1 MIKSYQDF
9 SNNDDFIR
17 ILSEIDNMSNGNG
30 LLRIFLSS
38 SDIKICNKM
47 VKLGLLD
54 KGINDAKH
62 GTTVFFITREG
73 ENYLENI

>member
-1 MIKSYQDF
+1 
-9 SNNDDFIR
+9 
-17 ILSEIDNMSNGNG
+17 
-30 LLRIFLSS
+30 
-38 SDIKICNKM
+38 M